1 MTLGFIHQVSNFPV
15 IEHLCHAPQL
25 ILLLIL
31 IIGLAGF
38 VNGMAGFGFGLVGAS
53 VLWILPPREGVPLVM
68 LLSACSQILSIFQL
82 RSVML
87 PLRQWWP
94 DGPALCILAGL
105 AGVPAGLWLLAHLN
119 SSVICTLIGLLIAGC
134 SLWMIFRSKT
144 IPANALK
151 RTPKGDLTVGLIAG
165 AVGGLC
171 ANPGPV
177 MVIWSNLLGLSK
189 DRQRALIQPFILV
202 IQLTALFVFLIRG
215 GVFSGCLGI
224 IWGCSIVV
232 IFIASNLGGRVF
244 RMLSDSGYSRLVMI
258 LLIISGA
265 SMIAK
270 GCGCVSDLFMKLDHF
285 VLSI

>member
-1 MTLGFIHQVSNFPV
+1 MTLGFIHRVSNFPV
-15 IEHLCHAPQL
+15 IEHLCHAPEL
-25 ILLLIL
+25 ILFLVL

-38 VNGMAGFGFGLVGAS
+38 VNGIAGFGFGLVGAS
-53 VLWILPPREGVPLVM
+53 VLWILPPREGIPLVM
-68 LLSACSQILSIFQL
+68 LLSACSQLLSMFQL

-94 DGPALCILAGL
+94 DGPAPCILAGL
-105 AGVPAGLWLLAHLN
+105 AGIPAGLWLLSHLN
-119 SSVICTLIGLLIAGC
+119 PSVICTLIGLLIAGC
-134 SLWMIFRSKT
+134 SFWMIFRSKT

-151 RTPKGDLTVGLIAG
+151 RTLAGDFTAGLVAG
-165 AVGGLC
+165 AIGGLC

-189 DRQRALIQPFILV
+189 DRQRALVQPFILV

-258 LLIISGA
+258 LLIISGS

-270 GCGCVSDLFMKLDHF
+270 GWGFCSGVLAKVDHF
-285 VLSI
+285 VFSL